1 MGQTTSSEIVVIG
14 SANIDFIM
22 KMDRLPRVGESITNA
37 TFSQALGGKGANQAV
52 AAACSSKGAGVEAPA
67 GGHVSF
73 VASIGNDQYGAD
85 MLSSWAESGL
95 DTDHVSRVDGHTG
108 SALIM
113 IGEGGTNY
121 ISAAPAANDQ
131 LLPERVDSLQSILSA
146 ARYIL
151 IQFEIPETTTER
163 ILRMAVEVDVP
174 VVWNIAP
181 MRALRPDLIG
191 MAGIVVVN
199 ETEAEVITG
208 LTVSDG
214 ASAEAAARAIRDL
227 GTTSVIVTLGE
238 AGSVVVSPAGVAV
251 VPAFEVKAVDTTA
264 AGDTY
269 CGCLVTALSEGREL
283 PDAVRFASAGA
294 ALSVGR
300 LGAQPSIPW
309 RTEIDEFVR
318 SSSAGS

>member
-1 MGQTTSSEIVVIG
+1 MGQTASSEIVVIG

-52 AAACSSKGAGVEAPA
+52 AAACSSKGAGVGAPA

-85 MLSSWAESGL
+85 MLSSWAESCL

-151 IQFEIPETTTER
+151 IQFEIPELTTER
-163 ILRMAVEVDVP
+163 ILQVAARLHVP

-191 MAGIVVVN
+191 MAGIVVIN

-238 AGSVVVSPAGVAV
+238 AGSVVVSPAGVAA
-251 VPAFEVKAVDTTA
+251 VPAFEVEAVDTTA

-269 CGCLVTALSEGREL
+269 CGCLVTALSEGRDL

-318 SSSAGS
+318 SSSAGA

>member
-1 MGQTTSSEIVVIG
+1 
-14 SANIDFIM
+14 M
-22 KMDRLPRVGESITNA
+22 KVDRLPRVGESITNA
-37 TFSQALGGKGANQAV
+37 DFSQALGGKGANQAV
-52 AAACSSKGAGVEAPA
+52 AAACSSSGAAVGEPA

-73 VASIGNDQYGAD
+73 VASIGDDQYAAE
-85 MLSSWAESGL
+85 MLTSWAESGL
-95 DTDHVSRVDGHTG
+95 DTSHVSRVEGNTG

-113 IGEGGTNY
+113 IGEGGNNY
-121 ISAAPAANDQ
+121 ITAAPAANDQ
-131 LLPERVDSLQSILSA
+131 LLPEHIDSCQSILSG

-163 ILRMAVEVDVP
+163 VLRLASDMDVP
-174 VVWNIAP
+174 VVWNVAP
-181 MRALRPDLIG
+181 MRALRRDLLA
-191 MAGIVVVN
+191 MAEIVVVN

-208 LTVSDG
+208 VAVADI

-227 GTTSVIVTLGE
+227 GTASVIVTLGE
-238 AGSVVVSPAGVAV
+238 AGSVVVTKTGTVA
-251 VPAFEVKAVDTTA
+251 VPAFVVEAVDTTA

-269 CGCLVTALSEGREL
+269 CGCLVTALAEGRDF

-309 RTEIDEFVR
+309 RAEIDEFLR
-318 SSSAGS
+318 DSSGGA